1 MYVCYWFEFQM
12 HGGDLLWTI
21 SIFQTYWGDLSL
33 EKCIYNDCVDVSK
46 LRKQN
51 AFPIHPF
58 FWQLFSYFQSHVH
71 IRAFSI
77 CAYVLL
83 HAGRSVCAVQCLCLR
98 VCVIWT
104 VSVSEVGFHWQ
115 SHSGWRQIKPL
126 STQQLV
132 VFATCGNSLWDSFL
146 CNHSSSCA
154 GRLGLFIDSND
165 LVVAKIWL
173 AFSKNLPRQRRPGAH
188 CPRTCRVYVTLW
200 LSNTFRHGDSVLP
213 GVNYRHCSN
222 LVVVFWSDGF
232 TRVSLCEHSAR
243 YAWENR

>member
-12 HGGDLLWTI
+12 HGGDLLWKI

-33 EKCIYNDCVDVSK
+33 EKCIHNDCVDVSK

-51 AFPIHPF
+51 AFPIHQFSWQF
-58 FWQLFSYFQSHVH
+58 FFFPITCTYVPSQSV
-71 IRAFSI
+71 RM
-77 CAYVLL
+77 CCCMP
-83 HAGRSVCAVQCLCLR
+83 AGVSVFTC

-115 SHSGWRQIKPL
+115 SHSGWRQIRPL

-188 CPRTCRVYVTLW
+188 CPRTCRVHVTLW

-222 LVVVFWSDGF
+222 LVVFWSDGF
-232 TRVSLCEHSAR
+232 TRVSLCEYSAR
-243 YAWENR
+243 YVWENR